1 MTIMSR
7 EKHWLRQD
15 DESSTLSHSFLR
27 NLLRMDEAR
36 RALVVYFAAMALIVF
51 GGVYALWRINLL
63 SDYLAANRAYVL
75 ERDARWERHIQGQ
88 ADAVR
93 EILRR
98 LPR

>member
-1 MTIMSR
+1 MSR
-7 EKHWLRQD
+7 VGRSLMPG
-15 DESSTLSHSFLR
+15 DESSTSNHSFLR
-27 NLLRMDEAR
+27 NVLRMDEAR

-88 ADAVR
+88 AEITR

-98 LPR
+98 LPER